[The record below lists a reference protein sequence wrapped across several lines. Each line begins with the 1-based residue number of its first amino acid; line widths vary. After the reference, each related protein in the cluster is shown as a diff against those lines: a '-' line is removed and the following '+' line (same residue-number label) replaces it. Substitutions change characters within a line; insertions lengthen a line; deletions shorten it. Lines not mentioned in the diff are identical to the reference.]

1 MRHPGWKGSSSSP
14 SSVVERGRSTSGA
27 VPEAIHHAGHQVV
40 RALRSFGSF
49 LLVVLLADH
58 LERLEGKLFKT
69 SPFLRGDQKILA
81 DDAFK
86 SSWFLN

>member
-14 SSVVERGRSTSGA
+14 SSVVERGSSTSRA
-27 VPEAIHHAGHQVV
+27 MPEALHHSGHQVV

-69 SPFLRGDQKILA
+69 NSFLRGDQKILA
-81 DDAFK
+81 DDAVK
-86 SSWFLN
+86 ISWF